1 MPRLTMVSFVLSSA
15 IAAHGQSSPPTSL
28 SCPST
33 LKVTETSSPV
43 DGWKS
48 DSTPKEHNFE
58 RVSIYN
64 VDKEGR
70 EYDLAPDDQ
79 ARTAGKIV
87 QDWRLKDYRSMKIFL
102 RCRYHD
108 TTVVLYTEAPAVLTR
123 CTFTFALGKNGD
135 FIGESDLVCRH

>member
-1 MPRLTMVSFVLSSA
+1 MPRLTMVSFILSSA

-28 SCPST
+28 SGPST
-33 LKVTETSSPV
+33 LKVTETASPV

-48 DSTPKEHNFE
+48 VSTPKEHNFE

-87 QDWRLKDYRSMKIFL
+87 QAWKLKDYRSMKTLL

-108 TTVVLYTEAPAVLTR
+108 TTVVLYTEAPAALTR
-123 CTFTFALGKNGD
+123 CTFTFALDKNGD

>member
-1 MPRLTMVSFVLSSA
+1 MPRLTMVSLILSGA
-15 IAAHGQSSPPTSL
+15 IAALGQSSPPPPL

-33 LKVTETSSPV
+33 LKVTETASPV

-48 DSTPKEHNFE
+48 VSTPKEHNFE

-64 VDKEGR
+64 IDKEGR

-79 ARTAGKIV
+79 ARTTAKIV
-87 QDWRLKDYRSMKIFL
+87 QAWKLKDYRSMKIFL

-108 TTVVLYTEAPAVLTR
+108 TAVVLSTEAPPALTR
-123 CTFTFALGKNGD
+123 CTFTFALDKNGN
-135 FIGESDLVCRH
+135 FIGKSDLLCRQ

>member
-1 MPRLTMVSFVLSSA
+1 MPRLTMVSLILSGA
-15 IAAHGQSSPPTSL
+15 IAALGQSSPPPSL

-33 LKVTETSSPV
+33 LKVTETAAPLQ
-43 DGWKS
+43 GWKS
-48 DSTPKEHNFE
+48 VSTPKDHDFE

-79 ARTAGKIV
+79 ARTTGKIV
-87 QDWRLKDYRSMKIFL
+87 QAWKLKDYRSMKIFL

-108 TTVVLYTEAPAVLTR
+108 TAVVLYTEAPPALTQ
-123 CTFTFALGKNGD
+123 CTCTFALDKNGN
-135 FIGESDLVCRH
+135 FIGKSDLLCRQ